1 METYSGREALLK
13 GSPYGEAAV
22 VEVVDELRV
31 DGATELSHLPVSRSD
46 EDALDRLHENVVEQ
60 GVLRPRGQ
68 PVPKKK
74 RASSVR
80 RPLHVTFEG
89 LLWLTSSCYTSP
101 RSLCLSGSSS
111 GCPGRRGL
119 GASSWVSESI

>member
-80 RPLHVTFEG
+80 RPLHVTFEV
-89 LLWLTSSCYTSP
+89 LWLTS
-101 RSLCLSGSSS
+101 
-111 GCPGRRGL
+111 
-119 GASSWVSESI
+119 